1 MARKATKFADEKVI
15 GTQCPLEPAA
25 QVKHNPPPVTEAE
38 RKLFALCFG
47 SLIEDILAEPD

>member
-1 MARKATKFADEKVI
+1 MARKATKIADDEVI
-15 GTQCPLEPAA
+15 GTQYQLAPAA
-25 QVKHNPPPVTEAE
+25 PVEHNPPPVTEAE